1 MHTRLAKFQTTT
13 IPKDPSMTT
22 RLRTAL
28 RRRGLLLGGAALVLP
43 LALPPLAHA
52 QAFPAKPITLIVPWP
67 AGGSTDR
74 HLRAL
79 AEIASKNLGQIIT
92 VDNRPGG
99 GGTTGPG
106 TMALTARPD
115 GYTIAQ
121 YPMGMLRVPHM
132 QKVQWDPLKDFTFI
146 IGVSGYTFGFT
157 VRSDSPYKTFNDYV
171 EAARKEPGKI
181 DYGSTGIG
189 TSPHLLMEELA
200 GNARIA
206 LNHVPF
212 KGNADLTQALLGG
225 HVMAMS
231 DATGWDKFVDGGQMR
246 LLVTFGEQRTRRWPN
261 VPTAKDLGYNVVATS
276 PYGFVG
282 PKGMDPAVVKT
293 LHDAFKKAMDDPKH
307 LEVLAQLNQDL
318 WYRSGDDYAKWA
330 RETYAKDK
338 ALIERLGLAAK

>member
-1 MHTRLAKFQTTT
+1 MSRPLHPR
-13 IPKDPSMTT
+13 
-22 RLRTAL
+22 AL
-28 RRRGLLLGGAALVLP
+28 DRRRALLVAAAAL
-43 LALPPLAHA
+43 AAG
-52 QAFPAKPITLIVPWP
+52 FGPARADTYPSRPITLIVPWP

-79 AEIASKNLGQIIT
+79 AEIASKNLGQNIL
-92 VDNRPGG
+92 VENKPGG

-106 TMALTARPD
+106 SMALTAKPD

-121 YPMGMLRVPHM
+121 YPMGMVRLPHM

-157 VRSDSPYKTFNDYV
+157 VRADSPYKTFNEYI
-171 EAARKEPGKI
+171 EAARKAPGKI

-200 GNARIA
+200 GNAKVE
-206 LNHVPF
+206 LTHVPF

-246 LLVTFGEQRTRRWPN
+246 LLATFGEKRTRRWPE
-261 VPTAKDLGYNVVATS
+261 VPTAKELGYNVVSTS
-276 PYGFVG
+276 PYGLVG
-282 PKGMDPAVVKT
+282 PKGMDPAVVKK
-293 LHDAFKKAMDDPKH
+293 LHDAFKAAMEDPKH
-307 LEVLAQLNQDL
+307 LALLEQLNQEP
-318 WYRSGDDYAKWA
+318 WYRSGEEYRQWATEAYA
-330 RETYAKDK
+330 RDK

>member
-1 MHTRLAKFQTTT
+1 MCPSGTTNETLSSAVIPPKRTVTPSTRNRPGLVAIAAIFGSLLGSVPRRYRERQNFKAGFTLAPMPRPRAWVVPSAARHTCFSR
-13 IPKDPSMTT
+13 PPDNNDSGDRSMTI
-22 RLRTAL
+22 RPRTAL
-28 RRRGLLLGGAALVLP
+28 QRRGLLLGTAALMLP
-43 LALPPLAHA
+43 LALPTLAHA
-52 QAFPAKPITLIVPWP
+52 QSFPSKPITLIVPWP

-79 AEIASKNLGQIIT
+79 SEIASKNLGQTIT
-92 VDNRPGG
+92 VENRPGG

-106 TMALTARPD
+106 TMALTAKPD

-132 QKVQWDPLKDFTFI
+132 QKVPWDPLKDFTFI

-157 VRSDSPYKTFNDYV
+157 VRSDSPYKTFNEYV

-200 GNARIA
+200 GNAKVT

-225 HVMAMS
+225 H
-231 DATGWDKFVDGGQMR
+231 
-246 LLVTFGEQRTRRWPN
+246 
-261 VPTAKDLGYNVVATS
+261 
-276 PYGFVG
+276 
-282 PKGMDPAVVKT
+282 
-293 LHDAFKKAMDDPKH
+293 
-307 LEVLAQLNQDL
+307 
-318 WYRSGDDYAKWA
+318 
-330 RETYAKDK
+330 
-338 ALIERLGLAAK
+338 